1 MSPPLVSSLATL
13 PDFLAYFA
21 TAVAFA
27 TLFVLV
33 YVWITPQ
40 RELALIRANVP
51 AAAISFGGAFIG
63 FVIPLASA
71 IAQSVG
77 LVDGAVWSAVAL
89 VVQLLAFL
97 VARLLLPDLPARI
110 ARDERAAAMLVAALS
125 IGVGILD
132 AACMT
137 W

>member
-21 TAVAFA
+21 TAIGFA
-27 TLFVLV
+27 ALFVLV

-40 RELALIRANVP
+40 REFALIRANVP

-71 IAQSVG
+71 IAHSVG

-110 ARDERAAAMLVAALS
+110 ARDERAAAILVAALS

>member
-21 TAVAFA
+21 TALAYAAV
-27 TLFVLV
+27 FVLV
-33 YVWITPQ
+33 YVAITPQ
-40 RELALIRANVP
+40 REFALIRANNI

-71 IAQSVG
+71 IAHSAG
-77 LVDGAVWSAVAL
+77 ILDCAVWGAVAL
-89 VVQLLAFL
+89 LVQLLAFV
-97 VARLLLPDLPARI
+97 VARLLLPELPARI
-110 ARDERAAAMLVAALS
+110 VRDERAAATFAATLS
-125 IGVGILD
+125 VGVGILD

>member
-21 TAVAFA
+21 TAIAFA
-27 TLFVLV
+27 ALFVVV
-33 YVWITPQ
+33 YAWITPQ
-40 RELALIRANVP
+40 RELALIRANTP

-71 IAQSVG
+71 IAHSVG
-77 LVDGAVWSAVAL
+77 LLDCAVWSAIAL
-89 VVQLLAFL
+89 VVQLLVFL
-97 VARLLLPDLPARI
+97 VARVLLPDLPARI
-110 ARDERAAAMLVAALS
+110 ARDERAAATLVATLS

>member
-1 MSPPLVSSLATL
+1 MSPTLVSSLATL

-21 TAVAFA
+21 TAFA
-27 TLFVLV
+27 YAVVFVLV
-33 YVWITPQ
+33 YVAITPH
-40 RELALIRANVP
+40 REFALIRANNI
-51 AAAISFGGAFIG
+51 AAALSFGGAFIG

-71 IAQSVG
+71 IGHSAG
-77 LVDGAVWSAVAL
+77 IVDCAVWGAVAL
-89 VVQLLAFL
+89 LVQLLAFV
-97 VARLLLPDLPARI
+97 VARVLLPDLAARI
-110 ARDERAAAMLVAALS
+110 ERDERAAATFAATLS